1 VHPYGDGH
9 VEQIGGAFVSI
20 NIACLDDLA
29 DEDLAALPVRRER
42 GVARTHDG
50 SWLRSVAICEEL
62 AIRLGSPP
70 GGSTRSRWGVAMD
83 WFERLTGFREQSYQD
98 TRTRLALEGQH
109 LRSLKNGHSY
119 GVGVLELASLESLR
133 DRVLESAGLPG
144 RLTVRNVEGNVG
156 VMHELPAYAGAL
168 FQVASQFNLLEMASE
183 KITPEQGVT
192 RYQDDHTQG
201 PACAMAAGAATLY
214 RNFFAPVDGASGQTS
229 ERQLDTLAEV
239 GARLGREIGCPVE
252 SLWTMHN
259 GYAMCSADGLTSI
272 RDYLTS
278 ASADDV
284 DTLRGLLRVGV
295 HSDVEVTS
303 IESAPHPVVSQV
315 FCSALPVAYVKP
327 RLPTSLWQPF
337 AQLVLESAYEA
348 TLWAAVLNAQRGASN
363 TVLLTRL
370 GGGAF
375 GNDDHWIDA
384 AMRRALTEARGFGL
398 DVVLVS
404 YDSTPSSMLALE
416 QEFRE

>member
-1 VHPYGDGH
+1 
-9 VEQIGGAFVSI
+9 
-20 NIACLDDLA
+20 
-29 DEDLAALPVRRER
+29 
-42 GVARTHDG
+42 
-50 SWLRSVAICEEL
+50 
-62 AIRLGSPP
+62 
-70 GGSTRSRWGVAMD
+70 MD

-98 TRTRLALEGQH
+98 TRSRLALEGQH

-119 GVGVLELASLESLR
+119 GIGVLELASLESLR

-156 VMHELPAYAGAL
+156 AMHELPAYVGAL

-183 KITPEQGVT
+183 KVTPEQGVT

-214 RNFFAPVDGASGQTS
+214 RNFFVPVDGASGQTS

-284 DTLRGLLRVGV
+284 DTVRGLLRVGI

-303 IESAPHPVVSQV
+303 LEISPHPVVSQV

-337 AQLVLESAYEA
+337 AQLLLEAAYEA

-375 GNDDHWIDA
+375 GNDVHWIDA
-384 AMRRALTEARGFGL
+384 AMHRALTGARGFGL

-404 YDSTPSSMLALE
+404 YGSTPSSMLALE